1 MLENEDVI
9 KFYNIFK
16 LSKKL
21 IIFFFFKLSLSDN
34 EYINKLK
41 MDKMSNNNTNNNQ
54 SIQENPTIKQTSTSI
69 SGGKIIQTQITNS
82 NKTGGVPSLS
92 RKDEFEIK
100 KNQ

>member
-1 MLENEDVI
+1 
-9 KFYNIFK
+9 
-16 LSKKL
+16 
-21 IIFFFFKLSLSDN
+21 
-34 EYINKLK
+34 

-92 RKDEFEIK
+92 RKDEFEIRE
-100 KNQ
+100 NQ

>member
-1 MLENEDVI
+1 
-9 KFYNIFK
+9 
-16 LSKKL
+16 
-21 IIFFFFKLSLSDN
+21 
-34 EYINKLK
+34 
-41 MDKMSNNNTNNNQ
+41 MSNNNTNNNQ
-54 SIQENPTIKQTSTSI
+54 SIQKNPTIKQTSTSI